1 MVDNTLFGGVY
12 YINLKHRTDR
22 NAHIIKELDKMK
34 LKYKRFD
41 AIRDEVGII
50 GCGKSHL
57 AVLKKAKKKNLKNV
71 LVFEDDFKFIVD
83 KKTFWNE
90 MNTFFKKEIDYDAL
104 MLSYNS
110 LESIKFDDQ
119 LIKIIDA
126 QTASGYIINQKL
138 YDPLIELWENALPLL
153 EESGNRWHYSNDMV
167 WKQLQ
172 PIKNWYAFNN
182 RIGKQMMS
190 YSDLEHKIVDY
201 GV

>member
-119 LIKIIDA
+119 LIKILDA

-138 YDPLIELWENALPLL
+138 YDPLIKLWEDALPLL